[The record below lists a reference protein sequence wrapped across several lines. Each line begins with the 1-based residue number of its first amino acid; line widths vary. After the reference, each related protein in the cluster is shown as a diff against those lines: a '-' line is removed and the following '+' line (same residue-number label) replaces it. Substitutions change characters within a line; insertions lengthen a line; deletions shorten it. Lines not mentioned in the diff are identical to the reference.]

1 MFESIVLLWIAVQLQ
16 APLWVYVIVMLMLV
30 ISTLSFV
37 LETIKKVQE
46 RRIKRASEKL
56 GITEE
61 KYEELKQWLKE
72 QEGKEE

>member
-1 MFESIVLLWIAVQLQ
+1 MLESIILLWIAVKLQ

-46 RRIKRASEKL
+46 RRLKRASKKL

-61 KYEELKQWLKE
+61 RYEELKRRLKE

>member
-1 MFESIVLLWIAVQLQ
+1 MLESIVLLWIAVQLK
-16 APLWVYVIVMLMLV
+16 APLWVYIIVMLMLV

-61 KYEELKQWLKE
+61 RYEELKRWFEE
-72 QEGKEE
+72 QEEKEK

>member
-1 MFESIVLLWIAVQLQ
+1 MLESIILLWIAVKLQ
-16 APLWVYVIVMLMLV
+16 APLWVYVIIMLMLV

-46 RRIKRASEKL
+46 RRLKRASEKL
-56 GITEE
+56 GITE
-61 KYEELKQWLKE
+61 KRYEELKRWLKE

>member
-1 MFESIVLLWIAVQLQ
+1 MLESIVLLWIAVQLQ
-16 APLWVYVIVMLMLV
+16 APLWVYVIIMLMLV

-46 RRIKRASEKL
+46 RRLKRASEKL

-61 KYEELKQWLKE
+61 RYEELKRWLKE
-72 QEGKEE
+72 QERKEE

>member
-1 MFESIVLLWIAVQLQ
+1 MLESIVLLWIAVQLQ
-16 APLWVYVIVMLMLV
+16 APLWVYIIVMLMLV

-61 KYEELKQWLKE
+61 KYEELKRWFEE
-72 QEGKEE
+72 QEEKEK

>member
-1 MFESIVLLWIAVQLQ
+1 MLESIVLLWIAVQLQ
-16 APLWVYVIVMLMLV
+16 APLWVYIIIMLMLV

-37 LETIKKVQE
+37 LEIIKKVQE
-46 RRIKRASEKL
+46 RQIKRASEKL

-61 KYEELKQWLKE
+61 KYEELKRWLKE

>member
-1 MFESIVLLWIAVQLQ
+1 MLESIVLLWIAVQLQ
-16 APLWVYVIVMLMLV
+16 APLWVYAIVILMLV
-30 ISTLSFV
+30 INTLLFV

-61 KYEELKQWLKE
+61 RCEEPKQWLKE

>member
-1 MFESIVLLWIAVQLQ
+1 MLESIILLWIAVKLN
-16 APLWVYVIVMLMLV
+16 APLWIYVIVMLMLV

-46 RRIKRASEKL
+46 KRIKRASEKL

-61 KYEELKQWLKE
+61 KYEELKRWLKE
-72 QEGKEE
+72 QEGKEQ